1 MYIANVYSKSE
12 GISFAS
18 SQRGIQVTMGFE
30 KSFSESQTKHG
41 CGCVNTGVYVSAIR
55 DRVAFEFV
63 SI

>member
-1 MYIANVYSKSE
+1 MYIANPRESVLLQ
-12 GISFAS
+12 AS
-18 SQRGIQVTMGFE
+18 VTMGFE

-63 SI
+63 DI